1 VLAVID
7 AFRERAPRT
16 PLTAENISLI
26 DGVSESLAP
35 RTLQALKILDLV
47 DEAGEPTEAL
57 RGLKEASRNE
67 VPARLAAVVQQAYAE
82 IFAYRDPA
90 TADPADI
97 RDAFRVYRPQSMRTR
112 MVRLFY
118 GLCEAA
124 QIIESAPRIST
135 EGVATPRGPRTR
147 TTGNGAIAKG
157 VAKARER
164 TTEDQA
170 PTPPPPPPPAE
181 LPEIVAALVAKL
193 PSKGE
198 SWTAE
203 DAEWWLRMAEMAFPR
218 EYGFEPAAKEMS

>member
-1 VLAVID
+1 MALARNGQAPYAPTPAVLAVID

-16 PLTAENISLI
+16 PLTGENISLI

-97 RDAFRVYRPQSMRTR
+97 RDAFRV
-112 MVRLFY
+112 
-118 GLCEAA
+118 
-124 QIIESAPRIST
+124 
-135 EGVATPRGPRTR
+135 
-147 TTGNGAIAKG
+147 
-157 VAKARER
+157 
-164 TTEDQA
+164 
-170 PTPPPPPPPAE
+170 
-181 LPEIVAALVAKL
+181 
-193 PSKGE
+193 
-198 SWTAE
+198 
-203 DAEWWLRMAEMAFPR
+203 
-218 EYGFEPAAKEMS
+218 